1 MRRSERTEGRG
12 GGDGSLLSFVVSPPL
27 FNAQWHRSLK
37 RRNQRCV
44 RTVRV
49 SKVKELE
56 KQLLQKRKGLLSG
69 VRARSATRLE
79 TESGALDLAD
89 QAANAYTKEFLLS
102 LGDAERRL
110 LRQVDAALDKIRLRT
125 YGKCEKCGEEI
136 AIRRLEALPFAEYC
150 IPCQEEEERP

>member
-1 MRRSERTEGRG
+1 M
-12 GGDGSLLSFVVSPPL
+12 
-27 FNAQWHRSLK
+27 
-37 RRNQRCV
+37 
-44 RTVRV
+44 RV
-49 SKVKELE
+49 SKAKELE

-69 VRARSATRLE
+69 VRARVATRLE

-110 LRQVDAALDKIRLRT
+110 LRQVDVALDKIRLRT